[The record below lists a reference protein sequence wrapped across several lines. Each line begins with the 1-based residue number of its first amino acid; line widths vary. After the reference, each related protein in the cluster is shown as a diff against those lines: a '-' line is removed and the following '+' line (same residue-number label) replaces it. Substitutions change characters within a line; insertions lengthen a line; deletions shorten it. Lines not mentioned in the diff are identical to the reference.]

1 MERSL
6 AFGAEPVRDE
16 RGWALEVDFIEANG
30 EAVEPWKHDRR
41 HKSLYRRN
49 QKVTKAAGQL
59 IGQPGDKIEWAKR
72 LAVLHHREGSDIEG
86 AVRRGLFDAIWRYD
100 HVYDG
105 YTVPRRYGTHF
116 MKTGRVAA
124 VAEEQRRKWQI
135 EGRAPAD
142 AFWVRNRRN
151 TGLVL
156 VRPNTDPA
164 EELAFQGGG
173 TDTVPGG
180 DSQEV
185 LVGQAAASPS
195 IGATTTPGRVT
206 SVPGSFQKLFEAYRL
221 RLAPIEGGLA
231 NRPASVDPGGKT
243 NKGLSQALLDLAR
256 KKPQYKSYP
265 ADPALLSDHQIDT
278 IFREEYFRPLRI
290 WELAQIPDLLK
301 LAPQLPE
308 QVFDSGILH
317 GIGDPGKWLQQALD
331 EILGTYLK
339 VKIDGTFEYD
349 GVIGPKT
356 RAAVAKAVRDGKI
369 VEVNNLIVD
378 KRVAHMA
385 ALSIAGANPGWFPRA
400 ESFRIKP
407 ATP

>member
-1 MERSL
+1 MIDDASLEAAGADAGGPLPAAPEVGGGVTDAPEAPRSIFDLRSVTPLSPEETAARVEAMERSL
-6 AFGAEPVRDE
+6 VFGAEPVRDE

-124 VAEEQRRKWQI
+124 VAEEQRRKWQA

-156 VRPNTDPA
+156 
-164 EELAFQGGG
+164 
-173 TDTVPGG
+173 
-180 DSQEV
+180 
-185 LVGQAAASPS
+185 
-195 IGATTTPGRVT
+195 
-206 SVPGSFQKLFEAYRL
+206 
-221 RLAPIEGGLA
+221 
-231 NRPASVDPGGKT
+231 
-243 NKGLSQALLDLAR
+243 
-256 KKPQYKSYP
+256 
-265 ADPALLSDHQIDT
+265 
-278 IFREEYFRPLRI
+278 
-290 WELAQIPDLLK
+290 
-301 LAPQLPE
+301 
-308 QVFDSGILH
+308 
-317 GIGDPGKWLQQALD
+317 
-331 EILGTYLK
+331 
-339 VKIDGTFEYD
+339 
-349 GVIGPKT
+349 
-356 RAAVAKAVRDGKI
+356 
-369 VEVNNLIVD
+369 
-378 KRVAHMA
+378 
-385 ALSIAGANPGWFPRA
+385 
-400 ESFRIKP
+400 
-407 ATP
+407 